1 VEAVSGAHRS
11 GPLGFIDETWAKTN
25 MTRTHGWH
33 RRGVPLHAK
42 VPHGHWRTMLSFDD
56 SVTGE

>member
-1 VEAVSGAHRS
+1 V
-11 GPLGFIDETWAKTN
+11 FIDETWAKTN

-42 VPHGHWRTMLSFDD
+42 VPHGRWRTMTFPGRAAPRSHHSALRH
-56 SVTGE
+56 